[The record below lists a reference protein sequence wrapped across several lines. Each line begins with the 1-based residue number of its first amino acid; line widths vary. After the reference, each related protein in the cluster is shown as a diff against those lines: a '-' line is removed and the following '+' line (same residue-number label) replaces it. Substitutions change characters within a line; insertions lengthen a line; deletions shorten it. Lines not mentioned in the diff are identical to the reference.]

1 MYIFLALFRTWN
13 SINFKINEKK
23 GFWGAQDDAFGVKET
38 NKTTNNVLK
47 PINKGFLM
55 TGHI

>member
-1 MYIFLALFRTWN
+1 MVLFRTWN
-13 SINFKINEKK
+13 SIDFKINEKK

>member
-1 MYIFLALFRTWN
+1 MLALFTPLN
-13 SINFKINEKK
+13 SIYFKINERK

-38 NKTTNNVLK
+38 NKTTNNILK